1 MDLTKHYPRSVYDK
15 LAGVVMLARAT
26 DKARASAAETLG
38 EYNYNCGMDEA
49 VFGFLGIDSVA
60 YRDRVAGADDAE
72 IERYAQEFAAKKSP
86 AEIAAWNAE
95 FLSREPDP
103 ESEEYF
109 VNLRDAAAPGRSDVR
124 TWADVLDLDE
134 HREVP
139 RRGA

>member
-26 DKARASAAETLG
+26 DKAKAAAAETSG
-38 EYNYNCGMDEA
+38 EYNYNCGMDQA
-49 VFGFLGIDSVA
+49 VFAFLGIDSVA

-95 FLSREPDP
+95 FLSREPGP

-109 VNLRDAAAPGRSDVR
+109 VSLRDAAAPGRSDVR